1 MHSWQMLSLSLQL
14 SGTDSSSRATR
25 AGEQQTAIYMYA
37 QHTLFREALLYASV
51 APLCTS
57 RYYNLQGISSDTAS
71 IRAWL
76 LLLCRHQVADQD
88 MPNPYEGAFP
98 GNGKA

>member
-1 MHSWQMLSLSLQL
+1 MHSWQMLSSSLQL
-14 SGTDSSSRATR
+14 SGTDSSSEATK
-25 AGEQQTAIYMYA
+25 AGEQQTAIHMYA
-37 QHTLFREALLYASV
+37 QHTPFMKALSYASV
-51 APLCTS
+51 ASLCTS
-57 RYYNLQGISSDTAS
+57 NLRGISSDTAS
-71 IRAWL
+71 IPAWL

>member
-25 AGEQQTAIYMYA
+25 AGEQQTTIHMYA
-37 QHTLFREALLYASV
+37 QHTLFRKALFYAIV
-51 APLCTS
+51 ASLCTS
-57 RYYNLQGISSDTAS
+57 NLRGISSDTAS
-71 IRAWL
+71 IPAWL
-76 LLLCRHQVADQD
+76 LLLCRRQIADQD